1 MTLISRN
8 SFFIWITKIQSWRPG
23 VNETRRKI
31 RFFFTSYLRLDKTI
45 PMQLDAFDLN
55 SDNTPPL
62 AAKLRPKTLT
72 DFYGQNTIRSQL
84 EKLVA
89 HPRHVIFWGP
99 PGTGKTTLAHI
110 VAGQIDREL
119 HVFSAVTSGIPELKR
134 LIQEMLDR
142 RKQFGKESILF
153 IDEIHRFNKSQQD
166 ALLPYLENGDFLF
179 IGATTEYPHTSLNKA
194 LISRVSLIELKAL
207 KEEDLS
213 SILHRGLEDLKRP
226 DLAPFITELSQLS
239 NGDARF
245 ALNQLSR
252 LAAFN
257 TEELADKEKVLKELF
272 EHARQYDR
280 NANRHYDVISAF
292 IKSIRGSDPQA
303 ALLWLAVML
312 DGGEDPEFIARRLMI
327 LASEDIGLANSQGLQ
342 VCSNA
347 HYVVKHIGMPEARI
361 TLSHATVFLA
371 LSPKSNS
378 VYTAIDEALSFVK
391 ENTTLEVPGHLCSVG
406 MEKKNYK
413 YPHSYP
419 HNWVEQS
426 YLPKNM
432 NFRPYRPL
440 NNGSEKALSENHQN
454 FTRK

>member
-1 MTLISRN
+1 
-8 SFFIWITKIQSWRPG
+8 
-23 VNETRRKI
+23 
-31 RFFFTSYLRLDKTI
+31 
-45 PMQLDAFDLN
+45 MQLDAFGLETPND
-55 SDNTPPL
+55 PPL
-62 AAKLRPKTLT
+62 AAKMRPKSLS
-72 DFYGQNTIRSQL
+72 DFFGQKKIRPAL
-84 EKLVA
+84 EKLVS

-110 VAGQIDREL
+110 IAGQIDREL

-142 RKQFGKESILF
+142 RREFGKESILF

-194 LISRVSLIELKAL
+194 LISRVSLIELKQLEVTDLEEIL
-207 KEEDLS
+207 K
-213 SILHRGLEDLKRP
+213 RGLTDLDRP
-226 DLAPFITELSQLS
+226 ELETFVPELAKLS

-252 LAAFN
+252 LVAFK
-257 TEELADKEKVLKELF
+257 ESELAQPETVMKDLF

-292 IKSIRGSDPQA
+292 IKSIRGSDPDA
-303 ALLWLAVML
+303 ALLYLAIML

-327 LASEDIGLANSQGLQ
+327 LASEDIGLANSQGLT
-342 VCSNA
+342 VTTNA
-347 HYVVKHIGMPEARI
+347 HYVTTKIGMPEARI
-361 TLSHATVFLA
+361 TLAHATVFLA

-378 VYTAIDEALSFVK
+378 AYMGINEALGFVSQ
-391 ENTTLEVPGHLCSVG
+391 NPTLEVPGHLSSVG
-406 MEKKNYK
+406 LEKKNYK

-419 HNWVEQS
+419 NHWIQQQ
-426 YLPKNM
+426 YLPHGVKEK
-432 NFRPYRPL
+432 FYKPETQ
-440 NNGSEKALSENHQN
+440 GSEKALNDQHGS
-454 FTRK
+454 FTKKS

>member
-1 MTLISRN
+1 
-8 SFFIWITKIQSWRPG
+8 
-23 VNETRRKI
+23 
-31 RFFFTSYLRLDKTI
+31 
-45 PMQLDAFDLN
+45 MQLDAFDLGSSN
-55 SDNTPPL
+55 EMPL
-62 AAKLRPKTLT
+62 AAKLRPKTLE
-72 DFYGQNTIRSQL
+72 DFFGQAKIRPQL
-84 EKLVA
+84 EKLVS

-110 VAGQIDREL
+110 LSAQIGREL

-142 RKQFGKESILF
+142 RKEFGKDSILF

-194 LISRVSLIELKAL
+194 LISRVSLVELKQL
-207 KEEDLS
+207 QIEDLTG
-213 SILHRGLEDLKRP
+213 ILNRGAEDLHRPELKDYVP
-226 DLAPFITELSQLS
+226 DLAKLS

-245 ALNQLSR
+245 ALNQLAR
-252 LAAFN
+252 LSAF
-257 TEELADKEKVLKELF
+257 KEKELENKEQVLKELF

-292 IKSIRGSDPQA
+292 IKSIRGSDPDA
-303 ALLWLAVML
+303 ALLYLAIML

-327 LASEDIGLANSQGLQ
+327 LASEDVGLANSQALQ
-342 VCSNA
+342 VTANA

-361 TLSHATVFLA
+361 TLSHATVFMA

-378 VYTAIDEALSFVK
+378 AYKAVDAALGFVK
-391 ENTTLEVPGHLCSVG
+391 ENPTIEVPGHLSNVSP
-406 MEKKNYK
+406 EKKNYK

-419 HNWVEQS
+419 GNWTEQR
-426 YLPKNM
+426 YLPLEVKES
-432 NFRPYRPL
+432 FYKPL
-440 NNGSEKALSENHQN
+440 YNGSEKALNDSHQSL
-454 FTRK
+454 TKRKG